1 MDKNKFDE
9 FIKTLDINLAEL
21 EKSGAFFLTL
31 GYSHFFKG
39 AELTILEVLE
49 TNFTENSS
57 DETTL
62 IGQQF
67 VVIGYTLLYIVASKR
82 YDEQKR
88 LMSEDDKTINLSPY
102 KTIVE
107 SYFLS
112 IVTNYMRY
120 VAFSQILKNS
130 HEN

>member
-1 MDKNKFDE
+1 MDNDEFDE
-9 FIKTLDINLAEL
+9 FIKTLNINLAEL

-49 TNFTENSS
+49 TNFTGNSS

-62 IGQQF
+62 LGQQF

-82 YDEQKR
+82 YYEKKCR
-88 LMSEDDKTINLSPY
+88 TSEDNKTINLIPY
-102 KTIVE
+102 KIIVE

-112 IVTNYMRY
+112 IVCNYRRY
-120 VAFSQILKNS
+120 VASSQILKNLS
-130 HEN
+130 ED